1 MADGSVLEIPEQV
14 GLAPPTARRAQA
26 ETQAWP
32 EGTILVSADSHML
45 ETDCWIDSFPEHLK
59 DKAPRM
65 LFRDGGWHLGPGG
78 VTKTPPEVYQILC
91 DVLECYPGLSN
102 VDVRLADCD
111 VEGVAKELIFPHRLF
126 GLMMFGDVEHR
137 EEVYAGYNAHV
148 AAQCAKAP
156 DRLYA
161 VMVPN
166 YWDPPKAA
174 ESVAQC
180 KAMGARCLLVPS
192 KAGKFADGQPLFYND
207 PKMDPFWAAVSE
219 SGLPLAFH
227 IGEAIPGAMAGMT
240 GIRVLTEMQGFR
252 NHWGQLVYGGVF
264 DRFPKLKAI
273 FVEAGIAW
281 VASMLHD
288 ADLIYSSFER
298 LMEPKLKHPPSWY
311 WANHCYATFM
321 TDPVGLE
328 TLDRIGVDTVLWSTD
343 YPHQESTFGYTRSA
357 VEAVFKA
364 TSVENAQKILGKTAL
379 KLFRMD

>member
-1 MADGSVLEIPEQV
+1 MADGFVLEIPEQV
-14 GLAPPTARRAQA
+14 DLPPPTQRQPQR
-26 ETQAWP
+26 ETRKWP

-45 ETDCWIDSFPEHLK
+45 ETDCWIDRFPEHLK

-65 LFRDGGWHLGPGG
+65 LFRDGGWHLGIGDG
-78 VTKTPPEVYQILC
+78 SKTPAVVAELLC
-91 DVLECYPGLSN
+91 DVLECYPGLSD

-126 GLMMFGDVEHR
+126 GLMMFGEIENR
-137 EEVYAGYNAHV
+137 EEVFAGYNAHV
-148 AAQCAKAP
+148 AAQCAKAS

-166 YWDPPKAA
+166 YWDPSKAKA
-174 ESVAQC
+174 SVEEC
-180 KAMGARCLLVPS
+180 KAMGARCLLAPL
-192 KAGKFADGQPLFYND
+192 KAGKFADGEPLFYND
-207 PKMDPFWAAVSE
+207 PKLDPFWEAVAD

-240 GIRVLTEMQGFR
+240 AIRVLTEMQGFR
-252 NHWGQLVYGGVF
+252 NHWGQLTFGGVF
-264 DRFPKLKAI
+264 DRFPKLKVVFA
-273 FVEAGIAW
+273 EAGIAW

-288 ADLIYSSFER
+288 ADLIYNSFQR

-321 TDPVGLE
+321 TDPTGLE
-328 TLDRIGVDTVLWSTD
+328 LLDRIGPKTVLWTTD

-364 TSVENAQKILGKTAL
+364 TSVDNAQMILGKTAL
-379 KLFRMD
+379 DLFRMD